1 MNARLMLGED
11 KQISENCFEFA
22 NLKKIFNVVKFRRA
36 YVLERSL
43 FQTTKE
49 GLLIITEKNSDP
61 NQILMR
67 RVLAFGER
75 VYNLMK
81 KRRCSQSPRSR
92 F

>member
-1 MNARLMLGED
+1 MRDRYFKQQKED
-11 KQISENCFEFA
+11 
-22 NLKKIFNVVKFRRA
+22 
-36 YVLERSL
+36 
-43 FQTTKE
+43 
-49 GLLIITEKNSDP
+49 LLIITEKNSDP

-67 RVLAFGER
+67 RVLAVGER